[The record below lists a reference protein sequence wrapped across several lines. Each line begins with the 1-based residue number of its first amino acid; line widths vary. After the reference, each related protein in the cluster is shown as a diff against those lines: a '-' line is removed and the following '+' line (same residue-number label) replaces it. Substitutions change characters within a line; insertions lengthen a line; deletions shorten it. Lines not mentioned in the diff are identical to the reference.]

1 MRERER
7 EDLVLNLKVFGFNE
21 KVKNRGRLF
30 DGGDDEL
37 GERERESFGNRECVK
52 WKPKNK

>member
-7 EDLVLNLKVFGFNE
+7 EDLVLNLKVFGFNG

-37 GERERESFGNRECVK
+37 RERVLVIENV
-52 WKPKNK
+52 